1 MSAPK
6 VVVLGMVT
14 RLPWPGVLW
23 QTVHYLVGLQR
34 LGCDVYYVE
43 AHGRAPKMFMAA
55 GHDGSIKA
63 AAFIDQI
70 MRRIDFGGRWAFQ
83 ARHEDGRCYGL
94 SKTQLKKLYRSAALI
109 INLHGGTKP
118 LPEHSATGRL
128 VYVETD
134 PVRRQTELHH
144 GLQETVDF
152 LKQHCALFTF
162 AENYGKRD
170 CGLPV
175 SQRFTFVPTRQPV
188 VLDSWRPARCAG
200 NRFTTIANWK
210 QPGLDVT
217 LGGETY
223 SWSKHCEFVKFL
235 DLPARTGQAFELAL
249 SKYDEESKLLLRRKG
264 WRVRDA
270 LARCGDLDRYRDY
283 ISRSRGE
290 FTVAKDQN
298 VRLRTGWFSDRS
310 ATYLAAARPVVTQD
324 TGFGN
329 ILPTGEGLVAFSTL
343 DAAVAAV
350 DAINADYARHS
361 AAAAAIAR
369 EFFDAGVVLGRLL
382 GDVGLTRPRTHS
394 PRCNGADPTRLGA
407 QPSGGVE

>member
-1 MSAPK
+1 MTGQK
-6 VVVLGMVT
+6 VVVLGMLA

-43 AHGRAPKMFMAA
+43 AHGRVPRMFMEN
-55 GHDGSIKA
+55 GQDGSAKA
-63 AAFIDQI
+63 AAFIDEV

-83 ARHEDGRCYGL
+83 ARHDDGRCYGL
-94 SKTQLKKLYRSAALI
+94 SETQLKKLHRSAALI
-109 INLHGGTKP
+109 INLHGGTEP

-144 GLQETVDF
+144 GLQETADF
-152 LKQHCALFTF
+152 LEQHCALFTF

-170 CGLPV
+170 CALPV
-175 SQRFTFVPTRQPV
+175 SQRFAFVPTRQPV
-188 VLDSWRPARCAG
+188 VLDFWRPARRVG
-200 NRFTTIANWK
+200 DRFTTIANWK
-210 QPGLDVT
+210 QPGVEMT
-217 LGGETY
+217 LRGESY
-223 SWSKHCEFVKFL
+223 SWSKHREFVKFL
-235 DLPARTGQAFELAL
+235 DLPARTGQSFELAL
-249 SKYDEESKLLLRRKG
+249 SKCDAESKALLKRKG

-270 LARCGDLDRYRDY
+270 LSHCGDRDSYREY
-283 ISRSRGE
+283 IRRSRGE

-310 ATYLAAARPVVTQD
+310 ATYLAAARPVVTQN
-324 TGFGN
+324 TGFGS

-343 DAAVAAV
+343 DAAAEAV

-369 EFFDAGVVLGRLL
+369 EYFDARVVLGRLL
-382 GDVGLTRPRTHS
+382 ADVGL
-394 PRCNGADPTRLGA
+394 A
-407 QPSGGVE
+407 